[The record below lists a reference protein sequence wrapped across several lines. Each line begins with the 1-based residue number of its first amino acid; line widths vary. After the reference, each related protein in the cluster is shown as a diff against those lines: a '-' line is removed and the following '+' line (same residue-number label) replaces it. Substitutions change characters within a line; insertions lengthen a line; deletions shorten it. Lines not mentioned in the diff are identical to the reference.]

1 MRQSNCLSRIIKN
14 YETQDLGEFDYHTL
28 GPNWRT
34 ILNFWTYVD
43 TLDNYH
49 RKLISNKCRMNDE
62 IYNKNSKTAY
72 LFANQ
77 LVRSRVLDSIWTSF
91 VSSYQLKEE
100 DFNILL
106 SRATFELI
114 GMSKLLD
121 SGHKL
126 AFVPLFELSS
136 PPVISKTLEEILDDL
151 QPGCTL
157 TIPGMIDVSVP
168 IRFHP
173 GITIRSNFPNNTVT
187 ISRL

>member
-43 TLDNYH
+43 TLDNYN
-49 RKLISNKCRMNDE
+49 RKLISNKCCMSVE
-62 IYNKNSKTAY
+62 IYNKNSGTAY
-72 LFANQ
+72 HFANK
-77 LVRSRVLDSIWTSF
+77 LVGDRVLDNIWTSF
-91 VSSYQLKEE
+91 VNFYFFKEN
-100 DFNILL
+100 DFDTLL

-114 GMSKLLD
+114 GMSELLD

-126 AFVPLFELSS
+126 AFVPLFELSK
-136 PPVISKTLEEILDDL
+136 PRTIVRTLQEILDDL

-157 TIPGMIDVSVP
+157 TIPGMIDVPVP
-168 IRFHP
+168 IRLP
-173 GITIRSNFPNNTVT
+173 TGITIRTDGLNNTI